1 MSDPFIV
8 LISISKKFELQ
19 ITRLF
24 VNVGRTPKSNTLSFF
39 YKGRCFYIGDKK
51 QRLTFEEAVTLCKSQ
66 GARLFEPRNMEAN
79 EAIVNAVANNSRPPF
94 WLGLVSTPERPSAFR
109 YMSDGLMPYYTNW
122 DSAQPDND
130 KGIEY
135 CSQITYKDRYVF
147 TLRCRINVE
156 SK

>member
-1 MSDPFIV
+1 MSD
-8 LISISKKFELQ
+8 L
-19 ITRLF
+19 
-24 VNVGRTPKSNTLSFF
+24 RTPKSNIFF

-147 TLRCRINVE
+147 TLSCRITVE